1 MGRCEGSSPQFPGR
15 RGAICARKSNKGNLY
30 RARNRV
36 CSGFDIPALTPKLS
50 EMISESSR
58 SRNPAG
64 HAGLLQNLFALVNAL
79 AEFFESRFALLAE
92 ESKAAA
98 VQLLILAGCIVF
110 AVLLC
115 ALGYVFLITGAVV
128 GLAHLAGISWPWIA
142 LAAAAL
148 HFIIALVLLL
158 IAWSRITKPFF
169 RVTLAELRKDRE
181 WLRSLDTT
189 NQSTN

>member
-1 MGRCEGSSPQFPGR
+1 
-15 RGAICARKSNKGNLY
+15 
-30 RARNRV
+30 
-36 CSGFDIPALTPKLS
+36 
-50 EMISESSR
+50 MISESPR

-64 HAGLLQNLFALVNAL
+64 HSGLLENLLALISAL

-98 VQLLILAGCIVF
+98 VQLLILAGCLIF
-110 AVLLC
+110 ALLLC

-148 HFIIALVLLL
+148 HFIIALTLLV
-158 IAWSRITKPFF
+158 IARSQITKPFF
-169 RVTLAELRKDRE
+169 RVTLAELKKDRE
-181 WLRSLDTT
+181 WVKHLDAT
-189 NQSTN
+189 NQSTS

>member
-1 MGRCEGSSPQFPGR
+1 
-15 RGAICARKSNKGNLY
+15 
-30 RARNRV
+30 
-36 CSGFDIPALTPKLS
+36 
-50 EMISESSR
+50 MISESSR

-79 AEFFESRFALLAE
+79 AEFFESRFALVAE

-98 VQLLILAGCIVF
+98 VQLLILVGCLVF
-110 AVLLC
+110 ALLLC

-128 GLAHLAGISWPWIA
+128 GLAHLVGISWPWIA

-148 HFIIALVLLL
+148 HFIVALVLLL
-158 IAWSRITKPFF
+158 IARSRISKPFF
-169 RVTLAELRKDRE
+169 RVTLAELKKDRE
-181 WLRSLDTT
+181 WLRNLETT

>member
-1 MGRCEGSSPQFPGR
+1 
-15 RGAICARKSNKGNLY
+15 
-30 RARNRV
+30 
-36 CSGFDIPALTPKLS
+36 
-50 EMISESSR
+50 MISESSR

-64 HAGLLQNLFALVNAL
+64 HTGLLQNLFALVNAL

-98 VQLLILAGCIVF
+98 VQLLILAGCLVF
-110 AVLLC
+110 ALLLC

-148 HFIIALVLLL
+148 HFVIALVLLL
-158 IAWSRITKPFF
+158 IARSRITKPLF
-169 RVTLAELRKDRE
+169 RATMAELKKDRE

>member
-1 MGRCEGSSPQFPGR
+1 
-15 RGAICARKSNKGNLY
+15 
-30 RARNRV
+30 
-36 CSGFDIPALTPKLS
+36 
-50 EMISESSR
+50 MISESSR

-64 HAGLLQNLFALVNAL
+64 HAGLLQNLLALVSAL

-98 VQLLILAGCIVF
+98 VQLLILAGCVVF
-110 AVLLC
+110 ALLLC
-115 ALGYVFLITGAVV
+115 AMGYIFLITGAVV
-128 GLAHLAGISWPWIA
+128 GLAHLVGISWPWIA

-158 IAWSRITKPFF
+158 IARSRITKPFF

-181 WLRSLDTT
+181 WLRNLDAT

>member
-1 MGRCEGSSPQFPGR
+1 
-15 RGAICARKSNKGNLY
+15 
-30 RARNRV
+30 
-36 CSGFDIPALTPKLS
+36 
-50 EMISESSR
+50 MISETPR

-64 HAGLLQNLFALVNAL
+64 HPSLLENLLALISAL

-98 VQLLILAGCIVF
+98 VQLLILVGCLIF

-158 IAWSRITKPFF
+158 IARSRITKPFF
-169 RVTLAELRKDRE
+169 RATLAELKKDRE
-181 WLRSLDTT
+181 WLKHLDAT
-189 NQSTN
+189 NQSTS